1 MSKQKFS
8 LSIDFISIADVNL
21 EYILY
26 AGGAEKPTLVFLHEG
41 LGCVE
46 MWHDFP
52 NKVAERTGCPVLV
65 YSRQGYGQSDTCDVP
80 RPLAYMHIEAQK
92 ILPQLLQALNIKQ
105 HILIG
110 HSDGGSIALV
120 CAGDNPQPGLLGV
133 VTMAAHVFC
142 EPLTVTAIADA
153 RKNYEN
159 GELRKG
165 LSRYH
170 KDVDAAFWGWC
181 HAWLD
186 PDFMQ
191 WNLEEFLPSIQVPQ
205 LVIQGVND
213 PYGTHLQVDSIESKS
228 AGPVDVVMLE
238 NCQHWPFKEK
248 TDSTLAAVA
257 SFVKRLA

>member
-1 MSKQKFS
+1 VSNQKAS
-8 LSIDFISIADVNL
+8 LATDFISIVGVNL

-26 AGGAEKPTLVFLHEG
+26 AGDAKKPTLVFLHEG

-46 MWHDFP
+46 MWREFP
-52 NKVAERTGCPVLV
+52 QKMAERTGCPVLV
-65 YSRQGYGQSDTCDVP
+65 YSRQGYGQSDACEVP
-80 RPLAYMHIEAQK
+80 RPLTYMHIEAQK
-92 ILPQLLQALNIKQ
+92 ILPQVLQALGIKQ

-120 CAGDNPQPGLLGV
+120 YAGDNPQPGLLGV

-142 EPLTVTAIADA
+142 EQLTVTSIADA
-153 RKNYEN
+153 RKNYAT

-170 KDVDAAFWGWC
+170 KDVDTAFWGWC

-213 PYGTHLQVDSIESKS
+213 PYGSHLQVESIESKS
-228 AGPVDVVMLE
+228 AGAVQVVMLE
-238 NCQHWPFKEK
+238 GCQHWPYKEQAEA
-248 TDSTLAAVA
+248 SLSAVA
-257 SFVKRLA
+257 DFVDGLL

>member
-1 MSKQKFS
+1 MINQDTSAT
-8 LSIDFISIADVNL
+8 INYIAVSGVNL
-21 EYILY
+21 EYAFY
-26 AGGAEKPTLVFLHEG
+26 PGGVEKPTLVFLHEG

-46 MWHDFP
+46 MWRDFP
-52 NKVAERTGCPVLV
+52 QKVAERTGCPVLV
-65 YSRQGYGQSDTCDVP
+65 YSRQGYGQSDSCEVP
-80 RPLAYMHIEAQK
+80 RPLTYMHIEARQV
-92 ILPQLLQALNIKQ
+92 LPQVLQALDIKQ

-120 CAGDNPQPGLLGV
+120 SAGDNPQPGLLGV

-142 EPLTVTAIADA
+142 ERLTVTSIAEA

-181 HAWLD
+181 NAWLD

-191 WNLEEFLPSIQVPQ
+191 WNLEEFLPSIRVPQ

-213 PYGTHLQVDSIESKS
+213 PYGSHLQVESIESKS
-228 AGPVDVVMLE
+228 AGAVQVVMLE
-238 NCQHWPFKEK
+238 DCQHWPYKEQ
-248 TDSTLAAVA
+248 TEASLSVVA
-257 SFVKRLA
+257 DFVGGLL